1 MQYGKDYENRENFI
15 EEFRD
20 IINTAINFDAEQAT
34 GELLK
39 TIKSETL
46 VQKFVEDTINLISDL
61 SIELAER
68 EMQRPENQ
76 LQLEWEF
83 DEKYNGKYVICLY
96 ITYRDFDNVK
106 WSFDTLEDAMTFM
119 DENDLWDD
127 YYIYH
132 IKDGYAYGWEV

>member
-1 MQYGKDYENRENFI
+1 MQYNKEEENRENFI
-15 EEFRD
+15 EEFRE

-46 VQKFVEDTINLISDL
+46 VQKFVEDAINLITDL

-68 EMQRPENQ
+68 EIQRPENQ
-76 LQLEWEF
+76 LQLDWEF
-83 DEKYNGKYVICLY
+83 DEKYNDKYVICLY
-96 ITYRDFDNVK
+96 ITHRDFDNVK

-119 DENDLWDD
+119 GENDLWDD

>member
-46 VQKFVEDTINLISDL
+46 VQKFVEDTVNLISDL

-83 DEKYNGKYVICLY
+83 DEKYNGKFVICYY
-96 ITYRDFDNVK
+96 ITHRDFENVK

-119 DENDLWDD
+119 GENDLWDD

>member
-1 MQYGKDYENRENFI
+1 MQYKKEEENRENFI
-15 EEFRD
+15 EEFRE

-46 VQKFVEDTINLISDL
+46 VQKFVEDAINLITDL

-68 EMQRPENQ
+68 EIQRPENQ
-76 LQLEWEF
+76 LQLDWEF
-83 DEKYNGKYVICLY
+83 DEKYNDKFVICY
-96 ITYRDFDNVK
+96 CITHRDFENVK
-106 WSFDTLEDAMTFM
+106 WSFDTLEDAMAFM
-119 DENDLWDD
+119 DEHDLWDD

>member
-46 VQKFVEDTINLISDL
+46 VQKFVENTVNLITDL

-68 EMQRPENQ
+68 EMQKPSNK

-83 DEKYNGKYVICLY
+83 DE
-96 ITYRDFDNVK
+96 
-106 WSFDTLEDAMTFM
+106 
-119 DENDLWDD
+119 
-127 YYIYH
+127 
-132 IKDGYAYGWEV
+132 